1 MKRAK
6 KGGGKGG
13 GKTEEERLLLLQQR
27 AQAEEEMTRKKEEI
41 LTLFLKDKLQKEER
55 NTAVNLLKI
64 CESWRSILRQS
75 RAAEGHRDSVV
86 HSQTH
91 ERRLDLVVSVV
102 ENLEHDLQ
110 QAERQ
115 LAQARRVHQQHQER
129 LVAQHHKQQECFV
142 QQQWD
147 DCLQHLSSMFS
158 SEREQ
163 KSSLSQQLGD
173 KQEHVKTTVRQQ
185 HQTEMNEILKL
196 LAENTPADKRTALE
210 EEEADMI
217 QENTD
222 RPEEETPQNQEAV
235 QLCSVEAEK
244 LGRSQQKK
252 KLKEDVVRPR
262 ARLNSSMREN
272 ELVEQDLMADI
283 RQVNRWTH
291 ELRDRLTEARV
302 AARKQLTELT
312 VQSNEAAKKLQAVLA
327 KGGKVSRV
335 VAMCHKLEKN
345 VLVSLPPPEEVRQE
359 RSGLAID
366 EPVQEI
372 SELQQV
378 MRSINTSV
386 LQREAQ
392 RKQKRDLMQEN
403 QQLRIL
409 LRQHLDAMMVSD
421 SDINTPHALLNV
433 YRAPAT
439 TAPHVTDRRH
449 NVIEAVYVVQHS
461 L

>member
-147 DCLQHLSSMFS
+147 DCLQHLSSTFS

-185 HQTEMNEILKL
+185 HQTEINELLKL
-196 LAENTPADKRTALE
+196 LPENTPADKRTALE
-210 EEEADMI
+210 EA
-217 QENTD
+217 ENTD

-235 QLCSVEAEK
+235 QPCSVEPEK

-252 KLKEDVVRPR
+252 KLKEDVIHPR

-272 ELVEQDLMADI
+272 ELVEQDLTADI

-291 ELRDRLTEARV
+291 ELRDQLTEARV

-378 MRSINTSV
+378 MRSINMSV

-409 LRQHLDAMMVSD
+409 LRQHLDAMTVSD
-421 SDINTPHALLNV
+421 SDIDTPHALLNV

-449 NVIEAVYVVQHS
+449 NVIEAVYVVQHT